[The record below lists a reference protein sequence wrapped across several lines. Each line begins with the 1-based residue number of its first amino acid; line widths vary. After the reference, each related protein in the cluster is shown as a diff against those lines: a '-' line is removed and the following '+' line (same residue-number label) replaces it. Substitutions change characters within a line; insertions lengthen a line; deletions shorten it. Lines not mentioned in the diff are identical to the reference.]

1 MNRESKRMNKWIHKI
16 VVMSML
22 ALCAFPLTAAAAS
35 AQQAGTVAKVTIK
48 LDGKAVKLEDPVRI
62 KDGRLFMPAS
72 RAAELFD
79 AKKISWNGANDEAT
93 IHTASGNKIVLGN
106 GVPVVYYNGT
116 RYLMDSE
123 PFLTKGRIYVP
134 LRYVADLLQVAVD
147 WNNEKQIAEFEAAQG
162 AEKAIGLPKA
172 KPYTENDFKLLAKI
186 TQVESG
192 NESYEGQ
199 LGVANVILNRVK
211 DSRFPDTVRDVIYSG
226 KQFPPAHNGLLDKS
240 VPNASVLRAAKDALN
255 GKNNVGKA
263 LYFFNPQVSTSAF
276 WDSLDIIKKIGHHA
290 FAR

>member
-16 VVMSML
+16 VVMSL
-22 ALCAFPLTAAAAS
+22 LVLCAFPFTVAAAS
-35 AQQAGTVAKVTIK
+35 AQTGVAANVTIK
-48 LDGKAVKLEDPVRI
+48 LDGKAVKLQDPVRI
-62 KDGRLFMPAS
+62 KDGRLYMPAS

-79 AKKISWNGANDEAT
+79 AKKISWNGVNDEAT
-93 IHTASGNKIVLGN
+93 IHTAAGNKIVLGN

-116 RYLMDSE
+116 RYLMDAE
-123 PFLTKGRIYVP
+123 PFLKSGRIYVP
-134 LRYVADLLQVAVD
+134 LRYVAELLQLTVD
-147 WNNEKQIAEFEAAQG
+147 WNNKSQTAEFEEAQG
-162 AEKAIGLPKA
+162 ADKAIAIPKA
-172 KPYTENDFKLLAKI
+172 KAYTEKDYLLLAKI

-211 DSRFPDTVRDVIYSG
+211 DSRFPDSVRDVIYSG

-240 VPNASVLRAAKDALN
+240 IPNASVLRAAKDALN
-255 GKNNVGKA
+255 GKNNVEKA
-263 LYFFNPQVSTSAF
+263 LYFYNPQVSNGSF